1 MELQKVRGREKVSAP
16 DLCFPGIFR
25 ADRSAKCIT
34 GHDNVEQ
41 IRRVL
46 GMFALPKD
54 CPDCRQFKS
63 ILQFKPLCFLTL
75 SRFDKL
81 EQFSSW
87 LSFMG
92 EFPYT
97 Q

>member
-1 MELQKVRGREKVSAP
+1 MELQKVKGREKVSAP

-25 ADRSAKCIT
+25 ADISAKCIT

-41 IRRVL
+41 IRRECL

-63 ILQFKPLCFLTL
+63 ILQFKPLCF
-75 SRFDKL
+75 
-81 EQFSSW
+81 
-87 LSFMG
+87 
-92 EFPYT
+92 
-97 Q
+97 

>member
-41 IRRVL
+41 IRR
-46 GMFALPKD
+46 GALPKD
-54 CPDCRQFKS
+54 CPDCMAVQIHFTIQASLFLNTFK
-63 ILQFKPLCFLTL
+63 I
-75 SRFDKL
+75 
-81 EQFSSW
+81 
-87 LSFMG
+87 
-92 EFPYT
+92 
-97 Q
+97 